1 MAYGIL
7 QCSSAS
13 RSPLMAERQHH
24 QRDEF
29 ARRLRAY
36 MGYADR
42 TLDDVARSLRAAGV
56 SASVSTVN
64 RWTRGQ
70 SLPNIVAA
78 QALGQLVEQAALAVP
93 GEGVAWLLGVDP
105 IAPPHS
111 ASTTS
116 INLDRAVRSW
126 QFNTA
131 GPALAE
137 ALAERG
143 VPPPYRQPL
152 ADLLAQLLAEI
163 EPQDPHLPLAD
174 SDANR

>member
-1 MAYGIL
+1 
-7 QCSSAS
+7 
-13 RSPLMAERQHH
+13 MAERQHQ

-42 TLDDVARSLRAAGV
+42 TLDDIARSLHAAGV
-56 SASVSTVN
+56 SASVSTIN
-64 RWTRGQ
+64 RWSRGQ
-70 SLPNIVAA
+70 SIPNIVAA
-78 QALGQLVEQAALAVP
+78 QALGHLVEQAGLAGP
-93 GEGVAWLLGVDP
+93 GEGVAWLLGAGPLGPPFGADA
-105 IAPPHS
+105 AP
-111 ASTTS
+111 

-152 ADLLAQLLAEI
+152 ADLLAQLLTEI
-163 EPQDPHLPLAD
+163 EPEDSHLPLAD
-174 SDANR
+174 RDANR

>member
-1 MAYGIL
+1 MT
-7 QCSSAS
+7 
-13 RSPLMAERQHH
+13 ERKHH

-42 TLDDVARSLRAAGV
+42 TLDDVARSLHAAGV
-56 SASVSTVN
+56 SASVSTIN

-70 SLPNIVAA
+70 SVPNIVAA
-78 QALGQLVEQAALAVP
+78 QALGQLVEQAGLVAP
-93 GEGVAWLLGVDP
+93 GEGVTWLLGASSPVFPFETFDA
-105 IAPPHS
+105 AP
-111 ASTTS
+111 
-116 INLDRAVRSW
+116 NLDHAVRSW

-131 GPALAE
+131 SPALAE

-143 VPPPYRQPL
+143 VPRGYRQPL
-152 ADLLAQLLAEI
+152 AALLAQLLAEI
-163 EPQDPHLPLAD
+163 EPEDSHLPLAD

>member
-1 MAYGIL
+1 MT
-7 QCSSAS
+7 
-13 RSPLMAERQHH
+13 RRKHTE
-24 QRDEF
+24 RDEF

-42 TLDDVARSLRAAGV
+42 TLDDVARSLHAAGV

-70 SLPNIVAA
+70 SVPNIVAA
-78 QALGQLVEQAALAVP
+78 QALGQLVEEAGMAAS
-93 GEGVAWLLGVDP
+93 GEGVSWLLGASAP
-105 IAPPHS
+105 SLGIGAIAAPP
-111 ASTTS
+111 
-116 INLDRAVRSW
+116 NLDRMARGW

-131 GPALAE
+131 SPALAE

-143 VPPPYRQPL
+143 IPPPYRQPL
-152 ADLLAQLLAEI
+152 ADLLAQLLVEI
-163 EPQDPHLPLAD
+163 ETEEEHSPLAD

>member
-1 MAYGIL
+1 
-7 QCSSAS
+7 
-13 RSPLMAERQHH
+13 MAERQH
-24 QRDEF
+24 QQLDEF

-42 TLDDVARSLRAAGV
+42 TLVDIARSLHAAGV
-56 SASVSTVN
+56 SASVSTIN

-70 SLPNIVAA
+70 SVPNIVAA
-78 QALGQLVEQAALAVP
+78 QALGQLVEQAGLADP
-93 GEGVAWLLGVDP
+93 GEGVAWLLGASP
-105 IAPPHS
+105 LGPPSSAYAAPV
-111 ASTTS
+111 
-116 INLDRAVRSW
+116 NLDRAVRSW

-152 ADLLAQLLAEI
+152 ADLLAQLLTEI
-163 EPQDPHLPLAD
+163 EPEDSHLPLAD